1 MAKEKLTAT
10 VNPVSKVKA
19 LFKNVNATEK
29 TNGTLVI
36 SSDNLDN
43 ITDNLPDGAKLIQNK
58 NNPNLYAVK
67 VGEQKVIFEV
77 IETKKRGRKPAT
89 STPTKATSKP
99 TSKASTSNSEINHK
113 PKGDGYI
120 ILYKA
125 NGKKEQKL
133 TNMST
138 CAEVKAWLKTISRKN
153 TEYLRIYDSANRECR
168 KSAWI

>member
-1 MAKEKLTAT
+1 MAKEKITAT
-10 VNPVSKVKA
+10 VNPISKVKA

-36 SSDNLDN
+36 SSDNLND

-77 IETKKRGRKPAT
+77 IETKKRGRKPAN

-99 TSKASTSNSEINHK
+99 SSKPTSSEINHK

-120 ILYKA
+120 IIYKA

-133 TNMST
+133 TNMSS
-138 CAEVKAWLKTISRKN
+138 CAEVKDWLKTISKKN

>member
-1 MAKEKLTAT
+1 MANKVSAT
-10 VNPVSKVKA
+10 TNNPINKVKRLFTSLKA
-19 LFKNVNATEK
+19 LEK
-29 TNGTLVI
+29 SNGTYAI
-36 SSDNLDN
+36 SD
-43 ITDNLPDGAKLIQNK
+43 TDLEKVNDGLPDGAKLIQNK
-58 NNPNLYAVK
+58 NNPNLYAIK
-67 VGEQKVIFEV
+67 VGDEKVIFEV
-77 IETKKRGRKPAT
+77 IKTKARGKKPTTT
-89 STPTKATSKP
+89 SPTKATNTHTSKP
-99 TSKASTSNSEINHK
+99 TTSEVNHK